1 MPDQIRHHSLELREL
16 SVAPTIRP
24 LRPGYR
30 VARWDDPTSLA
41 PACRARLHHTL
52 RDLAARAFGADHS
65 GYWHARM
72 ASGFFDQISSLAL
85 ILGPDGVPVGWGGYH
100 RRRFAAR
107 HALYLDAAGVV
118 PAHRRSG
125 LSAALMTHF
134 LNREVLAH
142 PLSSTYVVLRTRHP
156 AVYAGWRKG
165 LGPARVF
172 PRQDRPVPGLVQR
185 IAADAAEWLGD
196 GPGLDPESLLV
207 RDAYRMF
214 DGEIYGVA
222 PRSGDP
228 VLDARFAREVGP
240 KDAVLVVARMGALPL
255 ARFALG
261 RALTSRPRPAHATR
275 GRTAPGR
282 PTRDDF
288 AVRATPTGAGAGGLI
303 PGGRF

>member
-1 MPDQIRHHSLELREL
+1 MPDQTRQHCPELREL
-16 SVAPTIRP
+16 SVPPVIRP

-30 VARWDDPTSLA
+30 VARWDSPTALA
-41 PACRARLHHTL
+41 PECRERLHLAL

-65 GYWHARM
+65 GYWRTRM

-100 RRRFAAR
+100 RRSFASR
-107 HALYLDAAGVV
+107 RALYLDAAGVV

-142 PLSSTYVVLRTRHP
+142 PLTNTYVVLRTRHP

-165 LGPARVF
+165 LGQARVF
-172 PRQDRPVPGLVQR
+172 PRQDRPVPNLVRR
-185 IAADAAEWLGD
+185 IATDAADWLGD
-196 GPGLDPESLLV
+196 GPRLDPDTLTV

-214 DGEIYGVA
+214 DGEIYGVT

-228 VLDARFAREVGP
+228 ALDTRFAREVGP
-240 KDAVLVVARMGALPL
+240 KDAVLVVARMSVLPL
-255 ARFALG
+255 ARVALG
-261 RALTSRPRPAHATR
+261 RLLGAQPHPAPRAGGRPVPGAVPENLTS
-275 GRTAPGR
+275 
-282 PTRDDF
+282 
-288 AVRATPTGAGAGGLI
+288 RATPTGAGAAGLI
-303 PGGRF
+303 PGGRL